1 MQHIQSPADA
11 NFSLGSSKLSSCMEQ
26 HPCQVLQVLIDL
38 NCPDNLCLG
47 SPTLPVALHLNSQQG
62 CRCTCLQLS
71 SSPSAWMGLVL
82 VHHLLHLELP
92 LGDPWLLA
100 RPLS

>member
-26 HPCQVLQVLIDL
+26 HPCQVLHVLIDL

-71 SSPSAWMGLVL
+71 STLWWHRAVAGWG
-82 VHHLLHLELP
+82 
-92 LGDPWLLA
+92 GTTKDPGA
-100 RPLS
+100 GVQNTV